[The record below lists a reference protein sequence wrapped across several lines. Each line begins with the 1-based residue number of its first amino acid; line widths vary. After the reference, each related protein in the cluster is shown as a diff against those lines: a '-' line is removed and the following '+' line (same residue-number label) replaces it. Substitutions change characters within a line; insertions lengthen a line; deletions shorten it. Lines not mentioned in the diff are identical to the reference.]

1 MSMFY
6 RLLQNMSSDA
16 DLYDQLK
23 DIRIETPQEY
33 QDFVSGRIEPVYPVA
48 SVYGPY
54 KAGKYVVDL
63 LRKNLFKKGTKIP
76 PPTTAITTLA
86 KEVEPLFTDKQ
97 YEDLTKFYDP
107 PLLDHPFAFD
117 SYEDDKA
124 TMGFQDES
132 DLAKE
137 DRERDAKI
145 LRRRLIAGSQNER
158 GFTTLPAKES
168 NLSDRNSPMIKSLID
183 AYETRLK
190 SNTTHPWE
198 PSLDDIEE
206 SYYDWNPGGDLEDY
220 SIRELAETYFHR
232 SFLSQA
238 PRPAVYEGRGYFS
251 APEEGGSGEYFES
264 NYHPLHEFGQI
275 PSPEMAEHNVF
286 GDIPYGSI
294 GTPDA
299 WRKGEPESWTEGLK
313 RNQNTVV
320 YGGRPDRNRNRVQN
334 PYGNVV
340 EWVGSPSRGVY
351 EPETSGWARFN
362 RPDPETPDK
371 PTVFAF
377 EDVGREMEG
386 DFYSEEGYSYP
397 EFGMGEVPASFYAKD
412 VVPRSELFTPKV
424 KPGYDVP
431 EGYYSLAAELATGDK
446 LLEEFSPS
454 EQKSIKKE
462 LEFRAL
468 QYPVYAENPSE
479 QEIIDR
485 VNKEG
490 NVDISPLKW
499 SELVNVHDEDSVK
512 DFLSSTP
519 LDFTVIKQ
527 TPDEYASNSNSFASL
542 IYTGADNNAGHY
554 PRLKDISENRLA
566 TGKES
571 PAAFIR
577 YLTDGTLP
585 RTLVVNEAQID
596 TRNSS
601 EPFLDKARG
610 GYNRLHEKL
619 AQQTLID
626 WAKSD
631 KEQLMIP
638 IGEYHFQKHHDHN
651 ADRRSIGAY
660 LTNILG
666 DIESSNYSQLIESHS
681 EVNSQIVQD
690 MTSEFY
696 DVLNIRDKK
705 NDDGTFDRSKFT
717 NAFDKYTSKWQKI
730 LGEYV
735 HPDFEEKLSFDP
747 HDFFSSLAST
757 NPNTIVLSLSDFDA
771 DGRVTGEGAV
781 TLSDTYD
788 KHDSAYFD
796 DARKEYQGKANH
808 YDRYLK
814 ALKYELKQKGWEGD
828 LIPWNDFDLRQLD
841 HDAEFGDHDLL
852 WGGTKP
858 RPSSYGK
865 RPTHFIL
872 KGTPELKNKI
882 LEKGFSI
889 TQVLDN
895 IKKRQYA

>member
-1 MSMFY
+1 
-6 RLLQNMSSDA
+6 MSSDA

-23 DIRIETPQEY
+23 QGTPDGY

-63 LRKNLFKKGTKIP
+63 LRKNLFKKGAKTP
-76 PPTTAITTLA
+76 PPPTAITTVA
-86 KEVEPLFTDKQ
+86 KEIEPLFTDEQ
-97 YEDLTKFYDP
+97 YEDLRNFYDP

-137 DRERDAKI
+137 AKAKRI
-145 LRRRLIAGSQNER
+145 ADQEKLSKAALRRLRAQGQDEE
-158 GFTTLPAKES
+158 GFTTLPASES
-168 NLSDRNSPMIKSLID
+168 NLSDRNSPMVKSLID

-190 SNTTHPWE
+190 TNTTHPWE
-198 PSLDDIEE
+198 PSLEEIEE

-232 SFLSQA
+232 SFFSQA
-238 PRPAVYEGRGYFS
+238 PRPAVYEGRDYFS
-251 APEEGGSGEYFES
+251 DPEEGGSGEYWES
-264 NYHPLHEFGQI
+264 DGYPLHEFGQI

-294 GTPDA
+294 GTPNA
-299 WRKGEPESWTEGLK
+299 WRMGEPLSRGGMDE
-313 RNQNTVV
+313 RNQNIVV

-527 TPDEYASNSNSFASL
+527 TPDEYASDENSFASL
-542 IYTGADNNAGHY
+542 IYTGKHNPAGHY
-554 PRLKDISENRLA
+554 QSLRDISENRLA
-566 TGKES
+566 TGTEL
-571 PAAFIR
+571 PAAFLR

-585 RTLVVNEAQID
+585 STLVVNEAQID

-638 IGEYHFQKHHDHN
+638 IGEYHFQKHHDYN
-651 ADRRSIGAY
+651 AMSRSIGSY
-660 LTNILG
+660 LYNILG

-690 MTSEFY
+690 MTQEFY

-705 NDDGTFDRSKFT
+705 NSDGTFDRSKFT
-717 NAFDKYTSKWQKI
+717 NAYDKYTSKWQKI

-735 HPDFEEKLSFDP
+735 HSDFEDKLSFDP
-747 HDFFSSLAST
+747 HEFFSSLAST
-757 NPNTIVLSLSDFDA
+757 NPNIIVLSLSGLDDN
-771 DGRVTGEGAV
+771 GRVTAEGAV
-781 TLSDTYD
+781 TISDTYG
-788 KHDSAYFD
+788 KHDSAHFD
-796 DARKEYQGKANH
+796 EARQEYQGKANH
-808 YDRYLK
+808 YARYLK
-814 ALKYELKQKGWEGD
+814 ALKHELKQKGWEGD
-828 LIPWNDFDLRQLD
+828 LIPWDDFGQLD
-841 HDAEFGDHDLL
+841 ANPDN
-852 WGGTKP
+852 
-858 RPSSYGK
+858 K

-872 KGTPELKNKI
+872 KGTPELKDKI

-889 TQVLDN
+889 TQILDD

>member
-1 MSMFY
+1 
-6 RLLQNMSSDA
+6 MSSDA

-23 DIRIETPQEY
+23 QGTPYGY

-63 LRKNLFKKGTKIP
+63 LRKNLFKKGAKTP
-76 PPTTAITTLA
+76 PPTTAITTVA
-86 KEVEPLFTDKQ
+86 KEIEPLFTDEQ
-97 YEDLTKFYDP
+97 YEDLRNFYDP
-107 PLLDHPFAFD
+107 PLL
-117 SYEDDKA
+117 EDWSMLDD
-124 TMGFQDES
+124 FYYP
-132 DLAKE
+132 DLPNPTDE
-137 DRERDAKI
+137 DRKREAKI
-145 LRRRLIAGSQNER
+145 LERRLRSQGQDER
-158 GFTTLPAKES
+158 GFTTLPASES
-168 NLSDRNSPMIKSLID
+168 NLSNRNSPFVKSLID

-190 SNTTHPWE
+190 TNTTHPWE
-198 PSLDDIEE
+198 PSLEEIEE

-232 SFLSQA
+232 SFFSQA
-238 PRPAVYEGRGYFS
+238 PRPAVYEGRDYFS
-251 APEEGGSGEYFES
+251 DPEEGGSGEYWES
-264 NYHPLHEFGQI
+264 DYAPLHQFGQI
-275 PSPEMAEHNVF
+275 PSPEMSEYNTF

-299 WRKGEPESWTEGLK
+299 WRKGQPLSRAGMDEQ
-313 RNQNTVV
+313 NQNIVV
-320 YGGRPDRNRNRVQN
+320 YGGRPDRNRNRIQN
-334 PYGNVV
+334 PYGDVV
-340 EWVGSPSRGVY
+340 EWVGPPSRGVY

-362 RPDPETPDK
+362 QPDPETLDK
-371 PTVFAF
+371 PTDFPF

-386 DFYSEEGYSYP
+386 DIYSEEGYSYP
-397 EFGMGEVPASFYAKD
+397 EFGMGEVDASFYAKD
-412 VVPRSELFTPKV
+412 IVPRTERFSPKT

-446 LLEEFSPS
+446 LLQEYSPS

-468 QYPVYAENPSE
+468 QYPVYTK
-479 QEIIDR
+479 IDPTDR
-485 VNKEG
+485 SGKKDG
-490 NVDISPLKW
+490 SPLKW
-499 SELVNVHDEDSVK
+499 NELVDVNDQDSVK

-527 TPDEYASNSNSFASL
+527 TPDEYASNENSFASL
-542 IYTGADNNAGHY
+542 IYTGKHTPLGHY
-554 PRLKDISENRLA
+554 PPLKDIYENRL
-566 TGKES
+566 TEEVGTES
-571 PAAFIR
+571 PAAFVR

-585 RTLVVNEAQID
+585 STLVVNEAQID

-638 IGEYHFQKHHDHN
+638 IGEYHFQKHHDYN
-651 ADRRSIGAY
+651 AMSRSVGSY
-660 LTNILG
+660 LYNILG
-666 DIESSNYSQLIESHS
+666 DIESSKYSQLIESHS
-681 EVNSQIVQD
+681 DVNSQIVQD
-690 MTSEFY
+690 MTHEFY

-705 NDDGTFDRSKFT
+705 NSDGTFDRSKFT

-735 HPDFEEKLSFDP
+735 HPDFVDTLPFDP

-757 NPNTIVLSLSDFDA
+757 NPRQIVLSLSDFDD
-771 DGRVTGEGAV
+771 DGRVTAEGAV
-781 TLSDTYD
+781 TISDTYG
-788 KHDSAYFD
+788 KHDSAHFD
-796 DARKEYQGKANH
+796 EARQEYQGKANH

-814 ALKYELKQKGWEGD
+814 ALKHELKKKGWEGE
-828 LIPWNDFDLRQLD
+828 LIPWDDFGQLD
-841 HDAEFGDHDLL
+841 ANPDN
-852 WGGTKP
+852 
-858 RPSSYGK
+858 K

-872 KGTPELKNKI
+872 KGTPELKDKI

-889 TQVLDN
+889 TQILDD

>member
-1 MSMFY
+1 
-6 RLLQNMSSDA
+6 MSSDA

-23 DIRIETPQEY
+23 QGTPHGY

-63 LRKNLFKKGTKIP
+63 LRKNLFKKGAKTP
-76 PPTTAITTLA
+76 PPTTAITTVA
-86 KEVEPLFTDKQ
+86 KEIEPLFTDEQ
-97 YEDLTKFYDP
+97 YEDLRNFYDP
-107 PLLDHPFAFD
+107 PLL
-117 SYEDDKA
+117 EDWSMLDDFYYPDLPA
-124 TMGFQDES
+124 PTEES
-132 DLAKE
+132 RKRDL
-137 DRERDAKI
+137 KI
-145 LRRRLIAGSQNER
+145 LERRLRSQGQDER
-158 GFTTLPAKES
+158 GFTTLSASES
-168 NLSDRNSPMIKSLID
+168 NLSNRNSPMVKSLID
-183 AYETRLK
+183 AYETRLET
-190 SNTTHPWE
+190 NTTHPWE
-198 PSLDDIEE
+198 PSLEDIKQD
-206 SYYDWNPGGDLEDY
+206 YYEWNPGDELDLEDY

-232 SFLSQA
+232 SFFSQA
-238 PRPAVYEGRGYFS
+238 PRPAVYEGRDYFS
-251 APEEGGSGEYFES
+251 DPEEGGSGEYWES
-264 NYHPLHEFGQI
+264 DGHPLHEFGQI
-275 PSPEMAEHNVF
+275 PSPEMAEYNTF

-299 WRKGEPESWTEGLK
+299 WREGEPLSRAGMDE
-313 RNQNTVV
+313 RNQNIVV
-320 YGGRPDRNRNRVQN
+320 YGGRPDRNRNRIQN

-362 RPDPETPDK
+362 RPDPETLDK
-371 PTVFAF
+371 PTDLPF

-386 DFYSEEGYSYP
+386 DIYSEEGYSYP
-397 EFGMGEVPASFYAKD
+397 EFGMGEVDASFYAKD
-412 VVPRSELFTPKV
+412 IVPRPERFTPKT

-446 LLEEFSPS
+446 LLQEFSPS

-468 QYPVYAENPSE
+468 QYPVY
-479 QEIIDR
+479 
-485 VNKEG
+485 KG
-490 NVDISPLKW
+490 NWTEKDSSPLKW
-499 SELVNVHDEDSVK
+499 SELVDVNDQDSVK

-527 TPDEYASNSNSFASL
+527 TPDEYASNENSFASL
-542 IYTGADNNAGHY
+542 IYTGQHTPAGHY
-554 PRLKDISENRLA
+554 QSLRDISENRLA
-566 TGKES
+566 TGTEY
-571 PAAFIR
+571 PAAFVR

-585 RTLVVNEAQID
+585 STLVVNEAQID

-601 EPFLDKARG
+601 EPFLNKARG

-638 IGEYHFQKHHDHN
+638 IGEYHFQKHHDYN
-651 ADRRSIGAY
+651 AMSRSIGSY
-660 LTNILG
+660 LYNILG
-666 DIESSNYSQLIESHS
+666 DIESSNHSQLIESHS

-690 MTSEFY
+690 MTQEFY

-705 NDDGTFDRSKFT
+705 NSDGTFDRSKFT
-717 NAFDKYTSKWQKI
+717 NAYDKYTSKWQKI
-730 LGEYV
+730 LGEEV
-735 HPDFEEKLSFDP
+735 HPDFVDMPFDP
-747 HDFFSSLAST
+747 HHFFSSLAST
-757 NPNTIVLSLSDFDA
+757 NPNQIVLSLSDFDD
-771 DGRVTGEGAV
+771 DGRVTAEGAV
-781 TLSDTYD
+781 TISDTYG
-788 KHDSAYFD
+788 KHDSAHFD
-796 DARKEYQGKANH
+796 EARQEYQGKANH

-814 ALKYELKQKGWEGD
+814 ALKHELKQKGWEGD
-828 LIPWNDFDLRQLD
+828 LIPWDDFDLRQLD
-841 HDAEFGDHDLL
+841 NDIEFGDHDML
-852 WGGTKP
+852 GRNKS
-858 RPSSYGK
+858 RSSSNGK

-872 KGTPELKNKI
+872 KGTPELKDKI

-889 TQVLDN
+889 TQILDD